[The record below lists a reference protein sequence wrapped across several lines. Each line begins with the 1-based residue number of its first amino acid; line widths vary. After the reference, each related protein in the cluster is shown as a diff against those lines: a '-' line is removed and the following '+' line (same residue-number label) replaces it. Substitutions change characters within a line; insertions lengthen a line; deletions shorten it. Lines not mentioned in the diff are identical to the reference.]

1 MKKIVIL
8 ILATCASFIT
18 NAQKKDYSFSLNE
31 AIKFAI
37 DSSYTAQNA
46 NKEVAKALKK
56 KWETI
61 ATGLP
66 QINATGNYQF
76 SPDIPVTFI
85 DFGGTLTPV
94 AFGTRY
100 SGSISGTLSQLIFD
114 GSYLVGLEAASV
126 FVDFT
131 NTQKE
136 KQTLLITEGVT
147 NSYGAVLLTQ
157 ESIKIIESNIYNIE
171 KNLNELQKVYEN
183 GLTEEENVE
192 QLQITL
198 LQLKNQLNNTQRL
211 DEISQQ
217 MLKLSLGI
225 PLTSNLVLKDNLE
238 SLTTKTVSSETIFK
252 DFDIIRLLEH
262 QLMFLFSVLFHEV
275 QKQNKLN

>member
-76 SPDIPVTFI
+76 SPEFSPDIPVTFI

-100 SGSISGTLSQLIFD
+100 SGSIAGTLSQLIFD

-131 NTQKE
+131 NTQKEKQTPNTQKE

-225 PLTSNLVLKDNLE
+225 PLTS
-238 SLTTKTVSSETIFK
+238 
-252 DFDIIRLLEH
+252 
-262 QLMFLFSVLFHEV
+262 
-275 QKQNKLN
+275 